1 MARDIESK
9 CKKCRRLKVKLFLK
23 GERCYSDKCSLEKK
37 KSERFVRRRRTSQY
51 GLQLRG
57 KQRVRWEYGI
67 MENQFRR
74 YYHLAEKSPNITGEE
89 FLRLLERRLDNVVY
103 RLSFS
108 FSRAQGRQLVN
119 HGHFLVNGRVV
130 DIASYLM
137 KEGDVIEFSKK
148 SKKSPLVKQILESSR
163 EKVIPEWL
171 EIDKEAMKGTIKR
184 FPLKEELNQEID
196 LNLIVEYYSR

>member
-1 MARDIESK
+1 
-9 CKKCRRLKVKLFLK
+9 
-23 GERCYSDKCSLEKK
+23 
-37 KSERFVRRRRTSQY
+37 
-51 GLQLRG
+51 
-57 KQRVRWEYGI
+57 

-74 YYHLAEKSPNITGEE
+74 YYHLAEKSSNITGEE

-108 FSRAQGRQLVN
+108 FSRAQARQLVN
-119 HGHFLVNGRVV
+119 HGHFLVNGKVV

-137 KEGDVIEFSKK
+137 KEGDMIEFSKK
-148 SKKSPLVKQILESSR
+148 SKKSALVKQISETSR
-163 EKVIPEWL
+163 EKAIPEWL
-171 EIDKEAMKGTIKR
+171 EIDKGTMKGIIKR

>member
-1 MARDIESK
+1 
-9 CKKCRRLKVKLFLK
+9 VKLFLK
-23 GERCYSDKCSLEKK
+23 GERCYSDKCSLGKK
-37 KSERFVRRRRTSQY
+37 KPERFVRRRRASQY

-74 YYHLAEKSPNITGEE
+74 YYRLAEKSANITGEE
-89 FLRLLERRLDNVVY
+89 FLRLLERRLDNVAY
-103 RLSFS
+103 RLGFG
-108 FSRAQGRQLVN
+108 FSRAQARQLVN

-130 DIASYLM
+130 DIASYLL
-137 KEGDVIEFSKK
+137 KGGDVIEFSQK
-148 SKKSPLVKQILESSR
+148 SKKSALVKQILETSR
-163 EKVIPEWL
+163 EKTIPEWL
-171 EIDKEAMKGTIKR
+171 EIDKRAMKGMVKR

>member
-1 MARDIESK
+1 LARDIESK
-9 CKKCRRLKVKLFLK
+9 CKKCRRLNVKLFLK
-23 GERCYSDKCSLEKK
+23 GERCYSNKCSLEKK
-37 KSERFVRRRRTSQY
+37 KPERFVRRRRASQY

-57 KQRVRWEYGI
+57 KQRVRWEYGL

-74 YYHLAEKSPNITGEE
+74 YYRLAEKSSNITGEE
-89 FLRLLERRLDNVVY
+89 FLRFLERRLDNVVY
-103 RLSFS
+103 RLGFS

-119 HGHFLVNGRVV
+119 HGHFLVNSRAV
-130 DIASYLM
+130 DIASYLL

-148 SKKSPLVKQILESSR
+148 SKKSALVKQILETCR
-163 EKVIPEWL
+163 EKTIPEWL
-171 EIDKEAMKGTIKR
+171 EIDKRAMKGMVKR

>member
-9 CKKCRRLKVKLFLK
+9 CKKCRKLNVKLFLK

-37 KSERFVRRRRTSQY
+37 KPERFVRGRRASQY

-74 YYHLAEKSPNITGEE
+74 YYRLAEKSPNITGEE
-89 FLRLLERRLDNVVY
+89 FLRFLERRLDNVVY
-103 RLSFS
+103 RLGFS
-108 FSRAQGRQLVN
+108 FSRAQARQLVN
-119 HGHFLVNGRVV
+119 HGHFLVNSRVV
-130 DIASYLM
+130 DIASYLL
-137 KEGDVIEFSKK
+137 KEGEVIEFSKK
-148 SKKSPLVKQILESSR
+148 SKKSALVKQILETSR
-163 EKVIPEWL
+163 EKTIPEWL
-171 EIDKEAMKGTIKR
+171 EIDKRAMKGMVKR